1 MAAAGRSLAAP
12 VGAPSFVMRIWLRHH
27 AVRHHHTSPRS
38 HRSQFNA
45 YRAHRHG
52 SDRSRHRPPDRLTDG
67 ALTGHRTRTVSQVTV
82 STLSIRYGSAGRCP
96 QSTQVE
102 VLSSRISFL
111 RAHTIM
117 LFIARSVCASV
128 GAPEG
133 GAPPG
138 PPSKQRRR
146 PALARRAL
154 ARLSRFGTSPRVTT
168 HDGHVRIVFR
178 PGPRPAHSHGSR
190 RRVS

>member
-1 MAAAGRSLAAP
+1 
-12 VGAPSFVMRIWLRHH
+12 MRIWLRHH

-82 STLSIRYGSAGRCP
+82 STLSIRYGSAGRCS

-138 PPSKQRRR
+138 PPNWAHRASS
-146 PALARRAL
+146 AGARRSL
-154 ARLSRFGTSPRVTT
+154 GGPWRVSL
-168 HDGHVRIVFR
+168 VS
-178 PGPRPAHSHGSR
+178 AR
-190 RRVS
+190 RRVSPHTTDTYGSYFVPARARRTVTGQGGVFLNVYTCFDPR